1 MVRFPDGTRKKVE
14 RVEKADAQR
23 DLDELTSLRALGS
36 VPETK
41 NVRQATFDEIIDE
54 WFAAGCPNVLPTKA
68 SRHAR
73 VKSPYTVAIA
83 RQLLGTSV
91 RPVIG
96 RQWVD
101 RTTTERLEQLFADM
115 AARDYA
121 TSTID
126 RTGVTSTRRASSE
139 CGTGGSR
146 RTRRRARKASKARK
160 SFTVEPAERCK
171 WLDLTA
177 LADRVL
183 GPKFTVIK
191 ARYFTAL
198 ITPTPCDPSGPQ
210 RQQAYLSALGAD
222 ARLSIHCGNFRL
234 RRKAGILTRPP
245 SVAGTMGEIS
255 TFEEKGSDVNLA
267 VWAMADAYEGRAPCS
282 VIVSGDS
289 DFVELAHLLRARG
302 SHVGVII
309 PESGQ
314 RVNTIPRD
322 FTKALRNTDFARCQ
336 LPNPVVT
343 GTGQQIHR
351 PPVWA

>member
-1 MVRFPDGTRKKVE
+1 MAWVRFPDGTRKKVE
-14 RVEKADAQR
+14 RVEKADAR
-23 DLDELTSLRALGS
+23 CDLHELTSLSAVGAAPCFR
-36 VPETK
+36 
-41 NVRQATFDEIIDE
+41 NVERATFDKIIDE
-54 WFAAGCPNVLPTKA
+54 WFA
-68 SRHAR
+68 
-73 VKSPYTVAIA
+73 
-83 RQLLGTSV
+83 
-91 RPVIG
+91 RP
-96 RQWVD
+96 D
-101 RTTTERLEQLFADM
+101 F
-115 AARDYA
+115 
-121 TSTID
+121 
-126 RTGVTSTRRASSE
+126 
-139 CGTGGSR
+139 
-146 RTRRRARKASKARK
+146 
-160 SFTVEPAERCK
+160 
-171 WLDLTA
+171 
-177 LADRVL
+177 
-183 GPKFTVIK
+183 
-191 ARYFTAL
+191 
-198 ITPTPCDPSGPQ
+198 
-210 RQQAYLSALGAD
+210 
-222 ARLSIHCGNFRL
+222 
-234 RRKAGILTRPP
+234 LTRPP